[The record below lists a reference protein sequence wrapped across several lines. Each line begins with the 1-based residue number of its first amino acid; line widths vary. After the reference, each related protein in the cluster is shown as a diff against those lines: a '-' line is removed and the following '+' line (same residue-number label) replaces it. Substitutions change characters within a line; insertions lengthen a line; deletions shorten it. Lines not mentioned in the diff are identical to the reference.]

1 MIVLGAEML
10 MAWLV
15 LTRLKLMLPLRPLL
29 MLFAAVAVLALLTA
43 LRLRLQRAVADG
55 ELFLHL
61 TLEVLALTV
70 LLYLTGGA
78 SNPFAPFYLRR
89 ARRSPRS
96 RCRAPTLGRWWR

>member
-1 MIVLGAEML
+1 MPPSSNAINLRRLNGARMIVLGAEML

-78 SNPFAPFYLRR
+78 RHPLTPRHPP
-89 ARRSPRS
+89 SP
-96 RCRAPTLGRWWR
+96 